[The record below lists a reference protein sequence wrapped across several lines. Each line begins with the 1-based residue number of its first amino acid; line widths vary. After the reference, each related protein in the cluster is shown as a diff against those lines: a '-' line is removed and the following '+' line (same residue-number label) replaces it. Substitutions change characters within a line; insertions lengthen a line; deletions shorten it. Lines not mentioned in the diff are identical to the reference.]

1 MGCKLS
7 IRVQPFS
14 PKYVHKK
21 KRNTIRNTKDVQI
34 DIISESDS
42 DSSYQTLYIDTPP
55 DSERK
60 YV

>member
-21 KRNTIRNTKDVQI
+21 KRNTIRKTNDIQI
-34 DIISESDS
+34 NIPTDSDS

-60 YV
+60 RV

>member
-21 KRNTIRNTKDVQI
+21 RNTIRSTKDIQI
-34 DIISESDS
+34 DIASESDS
-42 DSSYQTLYIDTPP
+42 ESSYQTLYIDTPP

-60 YV
+60 HV